1 MANARSATSR
11 SSKYHHF
18 GIRTTIRNS
27 FRPERSQKN
36 VEAST
41 SVQAVSMENT
51 FSDLLPNPNPA
62 LRAVDVV
69 TACMD
74 AFVENRHDNTIGLD
88 VCFAF
93 SNDRCRAA
101 IGGNINEFYQYAI
114 NPTFTYLTSCVSY
127 SIISIGPI
135 INGTAHRGSMQTI
148 LMEVIP
154 SITTSMTL
162 SASPQYQ
169 SKRNT
174 VPALPTP
181 KRKDLTNKDH
191 QALLG
196 QKAAALTPPRRF
208 LWTLQQE
215 RRPPLQNCWMIHE
228 VLYTKNAFQQTM

>member
-1 MANARSATSR
+1 MSESVYGFEIANARSA
-11 SSKYHHF
+11 
-18 GIRTTIRNS
+18 IRNNS
-27 FRPERSQKN
+27 FRPERSPRGN
-36 VEAST
+36 IAAST
-41 SVQAVSMENT
+41 FVHAVSLETT
-51 FSDLLPNPNPA
+51 FSDLLPNPNPDF
-62 LRAVDVV
+62 RAVDVV

-74 AFVENRHDNTIGLD
+74 TFVENRHDNTIGLD

-154 SITTSMTL
+154 SITTTSMTL
-162 SASPQYQ
+162 STSSPYQ
-169 SKRNT
+169 SKANT
-174 VPALPTP
+174 AATALSTS
-181 KRKDLTNKDH
+181 KRKALSGKDYTTV
-191 QALLG
+191 LG
-196 QKAAALTPPRRF
+196 PNAAALTPPRRF

-228 VLYTKNAFQQTM
+228 VLYTKNAYQQTM